1 MAPRMPP
8 VDLTGRQRHLWSQVI
23 QRLDAQGLLRSS
35 LPDAL
40 ADWRPEGPDH
50 GPSREA
56 GPPAAS
62 AGLAERDLRPD
73 AWIEAAESRGQ
84 VVPWLLRQL
93 ALLPEDPPLLV
104 LALDLG
110 LCVDSPERLQASPG
124 WRHWAGQVSPVQ
136 GLRDLSPGRRADA
149 APPSRTALLEA
160 WSRRLLCLWPG
171 PRVTLTPGPRGAVP
185 PRAAALALDLGAHRM
200 LPLSA
205 TSGGLVQA
213 QGWAISALPRHA
225 LDLPARWPVW
235 SAPGEAGEG
244 GEGGA
249 TVPGLASARP
259 PSATLQRP
267 QCAAPRA
274 GAVLLL
280 GADPGQPPQLCLALL
295 RQDGPWW
302 RHDASPQGMGGG
314 GICLDPALR
323 LLGYF
328 RPTNE
333 DPGRV
338 LGLLWS

>member
-1 MAPRMPP
+1 MPP

-23 QRLDAQGLLRSS
+23 QRLEAQGLLRSS
-35 LPDAL
+35 LPEAL
-40 ADWRPEGPDH
+40 ADWRPEGGDR
-50 GPSREA
+50 GANRAVDS
-56 GPPAAS
+56 PAAT
-62 AGLAERDLRPD
+62 AGAPEPAWRPD

-104 LALDLG
+104 LARDLG

-124 WRHWAGQVSPVQ
+124 WHHWSGQASPVQ
-136 GLRDLSPGRRADA
+136 GLRSLAPGRSADA
-149 APPSRTALLEA
+149 SAPPSRTAVLEA

-171 PRVTLTPGPRGAVP
+171 PRMTLAPG
-185 PRAAALALDLGAHRM
+185 PRAAAPQRAAALVLDLGGHRL
-200 LPLSA
+200 LPLSSELGEL
-205 TSGGLVQA
+205 SGLLPA
-213 QGWAISALPRHA
+213 QGWTISALPRHA
-225 LDLPARWPVW
+225 LDLPARWPVGAA
-235 SAPGEAGEG
+235 SVEAG
-244 GEGGA
+244 A
-249 TVPGLASARP
+249 VAGLASARP
-259 PSATLQRP
+259 PSATVRRP
-267 QCAAPRA
+267 QCASPRA

-280 GADPGQPPQLCLALL
+280 GADPGQPAQLCLALL
-295 RQDGPWW
+295 RPDGPWW